1 MNNKTNYISFW
12 LSQAVSE
19 LGSMMTSY
27 ALIIWAYQQ
36 SRSVMQV
43 SLLTF
48 FTFAPKAVTSFFIG
62 GFVDRHDKKKI
73 IMLTDT
79 ASALCS
85 LIVCVL
91 LYTQRMN
98 FYYIYIINIVLG
110 IMEAVQSVLIYTNV
124 REDMQGRVFAVN
136 NAMKFAVIPM
146 GILLGDALSEYL
158 FEPFVNSGTKFS
170 SMIVQLLGF

>member
-27 ALIIWAYQQ
+27 ALIIWVYQQ
-36 SRSVMQV
+36 SRSVIQV

-62 GFVDRHDKKKI
+62 GFVDRHDKKTI

-85 LIVCVL
+85 AIVCVL
-91 LYTQRMN
+91 LYTQSMRL
-98 FYYIYIINIVLG
+98 FYCIWRFANG
-110 IMEAVQSVLIYTNV
+110 IWAECICMEY
-124 REDMQGRVFAVN
+124 
-136 NAMKFAVIPM
+136 
-146 GILLGDALSEYL
+146 
-158 FEPFVNSGTKFS
+158 SGNC
-170 SMIVQLLGF
+170 G